1 MPVIGYLVGCW
12 IGKSAGFESRP
23 FAELRTKRYDMRAMM
38 VRYGRVLGN
47 SNHDPLD
54 LIEADLIPPAIVELC
69 RARRGV
75 VRHRRGLFQRAA
87 VLEVGGDPCC
97 PTTVGAEFG
106 GDAGRRG
113 APADH
118 RIGVRLRQLGPGK

>member
-23 FAELRTKRYDMRAMM
+23 FAELKTKRYDMRAMM

-54 LIEADLIPPAIVELC
+54 LIEADLIPPAIIELR
-69 RARRGV
+69 RARRSV
-75 VRHRRGLFQRAA
+75 VRHRRGPFERAA
-87 VLEVGGDPCC
+87 VLEVGRESD
-97 PTTVGAEFG
+97 
-106 GDAGRRG
+106 
-113 APADH
+113 
-118 RIGVRLRQLGPGK
+118 RLRGTHRHGSSHEALSSGASSG